1 MAAIGILGGTFD
13 PVHCG
18 HLRLALEMREH
29 IGLDTVHLVPAAD
42 PQLRNPPLATPA
54 ERRDFLHAAIDGI
67 GALTVDERELGRTG
81 PTYTVD
87 TLVEMRHEHPGEA
100 LCFVVGLD
108 AFLRLDDWERW
119 REIPELAHLAVA
131 RRSGASLPHH
141 GPLAR
146 LLHERGASDPV
157 ALLRRPAG
165 LVHLAELCIPDISA
179 SRIRR
184 RLAQG
189 RCVDGMVPR
198 AVLELIEKQGSYRLC
213 KQSN

>member
-29 IGLDTVHLVPAAD
+29 LGLDAVRLVPAAD
-42 PQLRNPPLATPA
+42 PQLRAPPVATAA
-54 ERRDFLHAAIDGI
+54 ERCVLLHAAIDGM
-67 GALTVDERELGRTG
+67 GTLAVDERELGRAG
-81 PTYTVD
+81 PSYTVD
-87 TLVEMRHEHPGEA
+87 TLGELRREHPGEP

-108 AFLRLDDWERW
+108 AFLRLDGWERW
-119 REIPELAHLAVA
+119 REIPTLAHLAVA
-131 RRSGASLPHH
+131 RRPGASLPRH

-146 LLHERGASDPV
+146 LLRERGTSDP
-157 ALLRRPAG
+157 ASLRREPAG
-165 LVHLAELCIPDISA
+165 LVHVAELSIPDISA
-179 SRIRR
+179 SCVRR

-189 RCVDGMVPR
+189 RSVAGMVPP
-198 AVLELIEKQGSYRLC
+198 AVLEVIKRQGSYRLC